1 MALFLKNLILD
12 LLFPPV
18 CIGCQREIKTADYL
32 CIACF
37 KKLKFYSGDT
47 NLNLEF
53 IDELSIAGDYDDR
66 RLAEL
71 IKLLKFKAIPEA
83 SRPLIKWLTLF
94 WQGINALR
102 LQSLLELPRPLLI
115 PIPLSKKR
123 QRERGFNQAEILAR
137 GLAQNFAYELSLE
150 LIKIKNTKAQSGLN
164 ARKRVSNLTDAFKW
178 SGQIPLNRD
187 VLLIDDVITTGATI
201 SEAAKV
207 LKMAGAKKISAL
219 VVAKG

>member
-1 MALFLKNLILD
+1 MALFLKNLIIG

-32 CIACF
+32 CAACF
-37 KKLKFYSGDT
+37 KKLKFYSGDA

-83 SRPLIKWLTLF
+83 SQPLIKWLTLF
-94 WQGINALR
+94 WQGAATLK
-102 LQSLLELPRPLLI
+102 SLNPLVI
-115 PIPLSKKR
+115 PIPLSLKR
-123 QRERGFNQAEILAR
+123 ERERGFNQAELIAR
-137 GLAQNFAYELSLE
+137 GLAQNFTYELSLE
-150 LIKIKNTKAQSGLN
+150 LIKIKDTKAQSSLS
-164 ARKRVSNLTDAFKW
+164 ARKRTSNLTGSFKW
-178 SGQIPLNRD
+178 SGPVPLNRD